1 MAFSTGAVLLLAATV
16 AAAGLPSSRISGGE
30 NADIEDYPFV
40 LQLDFLSTSGNSWSQ
55 YGGGVLINNFY
66 AITSAHKFFESS
78 FAGVETAR
86 VRAGS
91 SQRNSAGVIYG
102 VNTIS
107 IHPDYADDAER
118 DADIAVVRLARA
130 VDFTDKI
137 QAGILYTA
145 NSVIPDN
152 AEVTVVGW
160 GNTGSLGASPSRQLQ
175 ALTLNHINQE
185 VCEQRYG
192 FGVTDNM
199 ICYGILDTEERKSP
213 CFGDAGGPVI
223 YNNGVIGLI
232 SWGQSCANSYFPSVG
247 TFIPAVVDWVLA
259 EAS

>member
-1 MAFSTGAVLLLAATV
+1 M
-16 AAAGLPSSRISGGE
+16 
-30 NADIEDYPFV
+30 
-40 LQLDFLSTSGNSWSQ
+40 
-55 YGGGVLINNFY
+55 
-66 AITSAHKFFESS
+66 
-78 FAGVETAR
+78 ETAR

-160 GNTGSLGASPSRQLQ
+160 GNTGVSDKIVLDIDREKHNSFISNTHRK
-175 ALTLNHINQE
+175 
-185 VCEQRYG
+185 QRKH
-192 FGVTDNM
+192 T
-199 ICYGILDTEERKSP
+199 
-213 CFGDAGGPVI
+213 
-223 YNNGVIGLI
+223 
-232 SWGQSCANSYFPSVG
+232 
-247 TFIPAVVDWVLA
+247 
-259 EAS
+259 